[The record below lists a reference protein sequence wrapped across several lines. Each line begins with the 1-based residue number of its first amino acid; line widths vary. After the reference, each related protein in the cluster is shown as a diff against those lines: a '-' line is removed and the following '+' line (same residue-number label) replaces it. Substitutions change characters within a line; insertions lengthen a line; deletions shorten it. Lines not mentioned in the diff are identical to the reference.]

1 MTARDIVAQLTV
13 EQKAA
18 LCLGADFW
26 HTAAVPGVDSV
37 WLSDGPHGLRKQTGE
52 FLDPSEPATCF
63 PTASCLAASWDPGLL
78 REVGAA
84 LGEEARALDVGV
96 VLGPGVNIKRHPL
109 CGRNFEYYSEDPFL
123 AGRLGAA
130 MVAGIQSQHV
140 GACVKHFAANNS
152 ETDRMRVSADVDDR
166 TLREIYLPAFE
177 HVVTTAEPWLIMTA
191 YNRLN
196 GVYASHHEWLL
207 TQVLRSEWGFGG
219 LVVSDWG
226 AVHDRVLAVTAGLDL
241 EMPPNH
247 GVSDKALV
255 SAVKSGALAES
266 SLDQAAVRVVELAL
280 RARSRQ
286 PFSLD
291 AAGHHALARRAA
303 AESMVL
309 LKNEGD
315 LLPLGPVTDAGV
327 PSSPTIAVPSS
338 PTIAVVGERYPAF
351 QGGGSSQ
358 VNPLRQDDVLDEL
371 AAALPSATFTDDLAG
386 ADVIVALLGY
396 PEGEETEGRDRVG
409 MDLPAEQVELL
420 RDLAGRAPIIAV
432 LCTGGVVRTSTW
444 AIYTRAIVLA
454 GLAGQAA
461 GGAIADVLTGRVTP
475 SGKLAETIPHRLR
488 DCPAYL
494 NFPGENG
501 HVRYGEGVFVGY
513 RGYDALGIEV
523 AFPFGHGLSYT
534 TFQYSDLSVPG
545 RTVSCTVTN
554 TGDRSGAEVVQLYV
568 GDPASRVRRPVR
580 ELKGFAK
587 VSLAPGAAQRITF
600 TVTDRDLSYWSVVLD
615 RWVLEPG
622 EFTIEIGS
630 SSRDIRLSASIN
642 VDAPEPRP
650 PLTLMSTVTEWLD
663 DPSGRERLLSTIK
676 QVTGEDA
683 IDFGALADFIG
694 PIPLAT
700 LTAMPIPGITPEVLE
715 ALRKTGTPES

>member
-1 MTARDIVAQLTV
+1 MTARDIVASLTV
-13 EQKAA
+13 EQKVA

-26 HTAAVPGVDSV
+26 HTAEVDGVPPV

-52 FLDPSEPATCF
+52 FMDPSEPATCF
-63 PTASCLAASWDPGLL
+63 PTASCLAASWDPVLV

-84 LGEEARALDVGV
+84 LGEEARVQDIGV
-96 VLGPGVNIKRHPL
+96 VLGPGINIKRHPL

-130 MVAGIQSQHV
+130 MVEGIQSQGV
-140 GACVKHFAANNS
+140 GACVKHFAANNQ

-177 HVVTTAEPWLIMTA
+177 HVVTTAAPWVVMTS

-196 GVYASHHEWLL
+196 GIYASHHEWLL
-207 TQVLRSEWGFGG
+207 SRLLRDEWGFDG

-226 AVHDRVLAVTAGLDL
+226 AVHDRVAALRAGLDL

-247 GVSDKALV
+247 GVSDKALA
-255 SAVKSGALAES
+255 SAVASGSLPEAL
-266 SLDQAAVRVVELAL
+266 LDRSATRVVELAL
-280 RARSRQ
+280 RARSRE
-286 PFSLD
+286 PAALD
-291 AAGHHALARRAA
+291 AAAHHALARRAA

-309 LKNEGD
+309 LKNEAG
-315 LLPLGPVTDAGV
+315 LLPLDA
-327 PSSPTIAVPSS
+327 A
-338 PTIAVVGERYPAF
+338 TIAVVGDRYPAF

-358 VNPLRQDDVLDEL
+358 VNPLDQDDVVDEL
-371 AAALPSATFTDDLAG
+371 AAALPSATFTDNPAD
-386 ADVIVALLGY
+386 ADVIVAILGY
-396 PEGEETEGRDRVG
+396 PEGDETEGRDRAD
-409 MDLPAEQVELL
+409 MDLPSAQVELL
-420 RDLAGRAPIIAV
+420 AELAGTAPIVAV
-432 LCTGGVVRTSTW
+432 LCTGGVVRTSSW

-461 GGAIADVLTGRVTP
+461 GGAIADVLTGRVNP

-534 TFQYSDLSVPG
+534 TFQYSGLSVSG

-554 TGDRSGAEVVQLYV
+554 TGERTGAEVVQLYV
-568 GDPASRVRRPVR
+568 GDPAAHVRRPAR

-587 VSLAPGAAQRITF
+587 LHLAPGASDGVTF
-600 TVTDRDLSYWSVVLD
+600 TLTDRDLSYWSVVLG

-622 EFTIEIGS
+622 EFAIEIGS
-630 SSRDIRLSASIN
+630 SSRDIRLSTSIN
-642 VDAPEPRP
+642 VDAPMPRP
-650 PLTLMSTVTEWLD
+650 PLTLMSTATEWLD
-663 DPSGRERLLSTIK
+663 DPEGRERLLSAIK

-683 IDFGALADFIG
+683 IDFGALKDFIG
-694 PIPLAT
+694 SIPLAT
-700 LTAMPIPGITPEVLE
+700 LTAMPIPGITPEVLA
-715 ALRKTGTPES
+715 ALSEDAKGIGGSPSRGRGTGPLRLAP